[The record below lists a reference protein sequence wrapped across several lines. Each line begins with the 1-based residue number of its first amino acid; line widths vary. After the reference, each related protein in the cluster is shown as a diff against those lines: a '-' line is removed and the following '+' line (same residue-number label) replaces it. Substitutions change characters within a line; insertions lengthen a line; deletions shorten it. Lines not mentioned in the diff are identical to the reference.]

1 MERTGTVIIA
11 ETEELIIG
19 EGRDAL
25 KMAEEL
31 AGQGKQVLLA
41 SSSTCLADDV
51 CGMNRYRSPEIE
63 ESVVRQPGFIPDLYA
78 LSLEEI
84 CENLGITLLYFV
96 RYVDR
101 TDAGGRLLVRFA
113 AKGGLFGVLCQRCR
127 DLRKELEDENYIALI
142 TEDGKTGFSLLE
154 VENPVSGPEPGRWK
168 AMDTAERL
176 YVCRKELIR
185 SFIQKKAENPKLYLG
200 RFARRGFRKEKEE
213 RTGKEV
219 AAENRMDVEFGPAL
233 LQVISKG
240 QNRFGRYSFLEQSR
254 EDAAVSVETESWDL
268 VVAGGGTSGVMAA
281 VHAARGGLKTV
292 LIEPNYD
299 LGGTQ
304 TVGGVST
311 YWFGHRFSDVREMD
325 DLVDELCIRCGVR
338 KRQGI
343 WSDKDDFHAGI
354 RSFIYLQCCLEA
366 GVKIVFGQL
375 AYDAFRQDEEGGRRI
390 GVVTAGDEGNRVY
403 FGKAVIDATGDGD
416 LAVALGADGCYGS
429 ETDLITYWASLAQY
443 TSPDTYRN
451 NFSSMLFLEDPNDYT
466 RFIRLGRKRG
476 EERFDHGSYVSMRE
490 SRHIRGMQ
498 TVSLKDLIS
507 YRTWEDALYTCFS
520 NYDPKGKLDADMVYC
535 GVLPPQVSI
544 QIPLS
549 ALLPVDREG
558 KRIEGIYVAG
568 KAISATH
575 NVFPSIRMQPDLM
588 HQGAVLGKLLAKAM
602 SSGIWPEQMDTQKR
616 REFLL
621 FCSDD
626 PLTLPENQ
634 MRAGECAEKISVTSR
649 NQWVDVPFAY
659 EETGSFA
666 SLGLMSAESEEVLP
680 VLKKRLERETDRE
693 TRELL
698 IGYALW
704 HGADDWTPELCE
716 AVCAK
721 LRKAEGLPE
730 RKGSTMCAQLLPDH
744 GVMPEIVYQLNQ
756 LGWSRREEILKPFSI
771 VLEKLENGERD
782 YQTIQKGIYHYVEA
796 FAYAAVHNPHKG
808 FIPMLKRLLKL
819 TELEQAA
826 ERQDSV
832 ELMTERYQILVFI
845 LNRALAFL
853 GDREGEEGLKRL
865 ACLENMAIRGS
876 ARMVLDR
883 MRAEGREGFPTEGIR
898 EKVW

>member
-11 ETEELIIG
+11 ETEEMIIG

-25 KMAEEL
+25 KMAAEL
-31 AGQGKQVLLA
+31 AGQGRQVLLA
-41 SSSTCLADDV
+41 ARGTCLADDI
-51 CGMNRYRSPEIE
+51 CGTNRYRSPEVE
-63 ESVVRQPGFIPDLYA
+63 EAAVKEPGFTPDQYA
-78 LSLEEI
+78 LSLEES
-84 CENLGITLLYFV
+84 CENLGIDILYFV

-101 TDAGGRLLVRFA
+101 TAVDGRLLIRFA
-113 AKGGLFGVLCQRCR
+113 AKGGLFGIFCQRCL
-127 DLRKELEDENYIALI
+127 DLRTEQEDENYIALI
-142 TEDGKTGFSLLE
+142 TEEGKPGFSLLE
-154 VENPVSGPEPGRWK
+154 VENPVSGSDPGIWK
-168 AMDTAERL
+168 VMDTAERL
-176 YVCRKELIR
+176 YTCRKELIHA
-185 SFIQKKAENPKLYLG
+185 FIQKKAENPKLCLG
-200 RFARRGFRKEKEE
+200 RFARRGFRKEKNGQP
-213 RTGKEV
+213 GKE
-219 AAENRMDVEFGPAL
+219 AASENRRDIECETVLMR
-233 LQVISKG
+233 VIPKG
-240 QNRFGRYSFLEQSR
+240 QNRFGRYTFLEQR
-254 EDAAVSVETESWDL
+254 QEEAAVSVETESWDL

-281 VHAARGGLKTV
+281 IHAARGGLKTV

-304 TVGGVST
+304 TAGGVST

-325 DLVDELCIRCGVR
+325 GLVDDLCMRCGVR

-343 WSDKDDFHAGI
+343 WSDRDDFHAGI
-354 RSFIYLQCCLEA
+354 RSFVYLQCCLEA
-366 GVKIVFGQL
+366 GVKVVFGQI
-375 AYDAFRQDEEGGRRI
+375 AYDAFRQSAEDGSGI
-390 GVVTAGDEGNRVY
+390 GVVTAGDAGNRVY

-429 ETDLITYWASLAQY
+429 KTDLITYWASLAQY

-451 NFSSMLFLEDPNDYT
+451 NFSSMLFSEDPKDYT

-476 EERFDHGSYVSMRE
+476 EEKFDHGSYVSMRE

-520 NYDPKGKLDADMVYC
+520 NYDPKGKLDSDMVYC
-535 GVLPPQVSI
+535 GVLPPQVSV

-558 KRIEGIYVAG
+558 KRIEGLYVAG

-588 HQGAVLGKLLAKAM
+588 HQGAVMGNLLARALNN
-602 SSGIWPEQMDTQKR
+602 GVWPEQMDARER
-616 REFLL
+616 RRFLL
-621 FCSDD
+621 SCSDD
-626 PLTLPENQ
+626 PLILPENR
-634 MRAGECAEKISVTSR
+634 MKARECAEKISVNSR
-649 NQWVDVPFAY
+649 NQWVDVPFVY
-659 EETGSFA
+659 EETESFA
-666 SLGLMSAESEEVLP
+666 SLGLMAAEQDAVRP
-680 VLKKRLERETDRE
+680 TLKKRLERETDRE

-704 HGADDWTPELCE
+704 HGMDDWTPELCDSI
-716 AVCAK
+716 CSK
-721 LRKAEGLPE
+721 LQKVDGLPE

-756 LGWSRREEILKPFSI
+756 LGWSRREEILRPFSI
-771 VLEKLENGERD
+771 VLDKLEKGERD
-782 YQTIQKGIYHYVEA
+782 YQTIQKGIYHYVES
-796 FAYAAVHNPHKG
+796 FAYAAVHNPQKG

-819 TELEQAA
+819 PELEQAV
-826 ERQDSV
+826 EKQDSV
-832 ELMTERYQILVFI
+832 ELLTERYQILVFI

-853 GDREGEEGLKRL
+853 GDQDGLDGLERL
-865 ACLENMAIRGS
+865 AFLENMAIRGS
-876 ARMVLDR
+876 ACMALDWLR
-883 MRAEGREGFPTEGIR
+883 SVGRKSFPAEGIR